1 MKRMEL
7 DGVWKG
13 RGVAPNGEEIC
24 FDGQV
29 PGCVHTDLL
38 RIGAIDDP
46 MRGKN
51 AEQCS
56 WIEHTDW
63 TYTRTFTLDE
73 TPNER
78 AYLAFD
84 GLDTYADIYLNGKPV
99 GQAQDMFIPHRFPVG
114 GIAAA
119 GENELR
125 VVLHAPGRKP
135 LTCTS
140 DWPSQK

>member
-84 GLDTYADIYLNGKPV
+84 GLDTYASQAIGKLTELGIVPV
-99 GQAQDMFIPHRFPVG
+99 IWDTDSHFYSRTTYKIVNESDRKVIREYSDKLKANLEAQ
-114 GIAAA
+114 
-119 GENELR
+119 
-125 VVLHAPGRKP
+125 
-135 LTCTS
+135 
-140 DWPSQK
+140 Q